1 MCSMLIATSK
11 RATKNQRV
19 ALVLVSAWT
28 GLRVAPTTAMN
39 GLMVCVSNLRVPG
52 TVQAD
57 MVILAVWEDAVRI
70 GGVIPRVTD
79 LCVGAPVVCLLSWPH
94 IASLSV
100 RGRGWHR
107 GGHWCPVTIMR
118 LVCQAEAELAS
129 LGSCL
134 SCEGHVP

>member
-1 MCSMLIATSK
+1 
-11 RATKNQRV
+11 
-19 ALVLVSAWT
+19 
-28 GLRVAPTTAMN
+28 
-39 GLMVCVSNLRVPG
+39 MVCIGNLRVMG

-57 MVILAVWEDAVRI
+57 VGILAVWEDTVRI
-70 GGVIPRVTD
+70 RGMIPGVTD

-107 GGHWCPVTIMR
+107 GGHWCPGTIMR

-129 LGSCL
+129 LGCCML
-134 SCEGHVP
+134 VL